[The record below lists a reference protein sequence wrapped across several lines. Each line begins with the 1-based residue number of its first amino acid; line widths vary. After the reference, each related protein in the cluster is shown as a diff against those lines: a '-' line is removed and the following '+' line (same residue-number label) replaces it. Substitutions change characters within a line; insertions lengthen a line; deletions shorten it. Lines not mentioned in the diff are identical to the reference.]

1 MVVKRVRAPKKSSRL
16 DEFLEG
22 PRVRLVIA
30 VLVGLA
36 ISGLAPDGLVLI
48 LRALAGWDGAVLV
61 FIVLILAMMAQ
72 GTQDNIRRRA
82 AAQDQGRWIILVV
95 IVAGALFSL
104 LALGGVQKLFKAA
117 QGGEAGLYLLMIVG
131 TILPAWLLV
140 HTVFAL
146 HYAHAYYGLT
156 DDRND
161 EDGLIGGLDF
171 PSEKQPDYWDFM
183 YFSFVIGMTCQVSDV
198 QVSGRNMRRLALVH
212 GIVSFLFNTII
223 LALTINIVA
232 SAI

>member
-1 MVVKRVRAPKKSSRL
+1 MVKRIIPPKQPGRL
-16 DEFLEG
+16 DVFLEG
-22 PRVRLVIA
+22 PRIRLVIA
-30 VLVGLA
+30 VILGLA
-36 ISGLAPDGLVLI
+36 VFILTPHRHALI
-48 LRALAGWDGAVLV
+48 LRALAAWDTAVLV
-61 FIVLILAMMAQ
+61 FIVLILTMMAH
-72 GTQDNIRRRA
+72 GTQDHMRRRA
-82 AAQDQGRWIILVV
+82 AAQDQGRWIIFTVILV
-95 IVAGALFSL
+95 GSLFSL

-117 QGGEAGLYLLMIVG
+117 EGDESVVYLLTIIG
-131 TILPAWLLV
+131 TILLAWLQV

-146 HYAHAYYGLT
+146 RYAHAYYGLT
-156 DDRND
+156 DDEDD
-161 EDGLIGGLDF
+161 EDGLIGGLEF
-171 PSEKQPDYWDFM
+171 PSEKAPDYWDFM